1 MITREEIHELAE
13 FEDPSAC
20 ALSFY
25 FQPATPR
32 NKAHKEEAILTKDL
46 AREAMRQLE
55 TRTKSSSA
63 GNSNNKSNNKDK
75 FESARADLDR
85 IVRLSQDLRGN
96 GTHGHGA
103 RAKAVF
109 ACSARGFWH
118 EYDLPAQLSGTQL
131 LVNRHFHLKPLAQL
145 LGAFSSLGIVLVDRH
160 RARLFDLRLGELT
173 ERMDFF
179 HALTRRGRGDG
190 FGGYDAGHV
199 ERRVA
204 DEALHHFKFIAE
216 FVKDA
221 LGRSNKDRSSKGK
234 GDKDKGMFEN
244 WILGCQDT
252 HWSQFEPQLHPYA
265 KQKLLGRFTAEVA
278 HVSNEEIRSHAEKI
292 FADAQ
297 ERRCE
302 EVFRETLNQA
312 HHNARGV
319 TGLRRVLNALELGEV
334 QTLLVGQNYHSQ
346 AVECS
351 GCGHLDAHLVN
362 FCPVCGRQTR
372 EVVDVGEAILPWIIR
387 HNIELFYVKDD
398 PEFDKVGNIAALL
411 RFRSEHSISNLR
423 SIADVPPKPSVS
435 RRARL
440 VGRYRGL
447 ASG

>member
-1 MITREEIHELAE
+1 MITREQIHELAQ
-13 FEDPSAC
+13 FEDQAAC

-25 FQPATPR
+25 FQPTAPR

-46 AREAMRQLE
+46 AREVLRQLE
-55 TRTKSSSA
+55 S
-63 GNSNNKSNNKDK
+63 KSNGSHKAK
-75 FESARADLDR
+75 YESARADLDR

-96 GTHGHGA
+96 GSH
-103 RAKAVF
+103 AKAIF
-109 ACSARGFWH
+109 ACSAQGFWR

-145 LGAFSSLGIVLVDRH
+145 LGAFPSLGIVLVDRH
-160 RARLFDLRLGELT
+160 RARLFDLRLGELS

-179 HALTRRGRGDG
+179 HPLTRRGRGAG
-190 FGGYDAGHV
+190 FGGYDAGHA

-204 DEALHHFKFIAE
+204 DDALHHFKFIAE
-216 FVKDA
+216 FIKEA
-221 LGRSNKDRSSKGK
+221 LE
-234 GDKDKGMFEN
+234 KGMFEK

-252 HWSQFEPQLHPYA
+252 HWSQFDPQLHPYA

-278 HVSNEEIRSHAEKI
+278 HVSGEEIRSHAEKI

-297 ERRCE
+297 EKRCRE
-302 EVFRETLNQA
+302 AVRETLNQA

-319 TGLRRVLNALELGEV
+319 TGLRRVLHSLELGEV

-351 GCGHLDAHLVN
+351 GCGHLDAHLVSS
-362 FCPVCGRQTR
+362 CPVCGRQTR
-372 EVVDVGEAILPWIIR
+372 EVVDVGEAILPRVIQ

-398 PEFDKVGNIAALL
+398 LEFDKVGNIAALL
-411 RFRSEHSISNLR
+411 RFRSDQNKSSNVR
-423 SIADVPPKPSVS
+423 SIADVPPNPSVS
-435 RRARL
+435 RRADV
-440 VGRYRGL
+440 VGPYRGL